1 MDLTV
6 DMGIWGAVV
15 LIVGALVIGV
25 VAQFI
30 GDIRT
35 NYHWIIVSIAALV
48 GGLICS
54 EFVIDWR
61 SFEPV
66 WEGVALVPALIGG
79 LVFGIVAD
87 VIARFAAG
95 GSYTSPAT

>member
-1 MDLTV
+1 MEFTI
-6 DMGIWGAVV
+6 DMGVWGAVA

-25 VAQFI
+25 IAQFV
-30 GDIRT
+30 GNIRT

-54 EFVIDWR
+54 EFVVDWTT
-61 SFEPV
+61 FEPV
-66 WEGVALVPALIGG
+66 WEGLALVPALIGG

-87 VIARFAAG
+87 VVARFATG